1 MGSGYEIN
9 CKKCSYT
16 RSLRVGV
23 GMLHSSLEAE
33 IESTSRKEQQTIK
46 QIILGKQNLISVGEG
61 YSIFQCSKC
70 FTIVNKFH
78 IKIIENDGYSSKF
91 QLFEFEKS
99 QVSIKSTSSQVYDV
113 SEVFR
118 TPWGRHHV
126 KKSKFARF
134 SPS

>member
-1 MGSGYEIN
+1 MGSGYEII

-46 QIILGKQNLISVGEG
+46 QIILGKQNLISEGEG

-78 IKIIENDGYSSKF
+78 IKIIENDKI
-91 QLFEFEKS
+91 LFEN
-99 QVSIKSTSSQVYDV
+99 
-113 SEVFR
+113 
-118 TPWGRHHV
+118 
-126 KKSKFARF
+126 KSKCYRCKTEMQLLPCDEDENTIEGIKCPKCK
-134 SPS
+134 SDDVIVGHNMMWD

>member
-46 QIILGKQNLISVGEG
+46 QIISGKQNLISEGEG
-61 YSIFQCSKC
+61 YSIFQCSTC
-70 FTIVNKFH
+70 CAIVNKFH
-78 IKIIENDGYSSKF
+78 IKIIENNQTLYLSKTQCF
-91 QLFEFEKS
+91 KCNTEMQLLPCDEDENTIEGIKCPKCKS
-99 QVSIKSTSSQVYDV
+99 DDV
-113 SEVFR
+113 IVGHNMM
-118 TPWGRHHV
+118 WD
-126 KKSKFARF
+126 
-134 SPS
+134 

>member
-1 MGSGYEIN
+1 MGSGYEII

-46 QIILGKQNLISVGEG
+46 QIILGKQNLISEGEG

-78 IKIIENDGYSSKF
+78 IKIIENNQTLYQSKTQCF
-91 QLFEFEKS
+91 KCNTEMQLLPCDEDENTIEGIKCPKCKS
-99 QVSIKSTSSQVYDV
+99 DDV
-113 SEVFR
+113 IV
-118 TPWGRHHV
+118 RHNMMWD
-126 KKSKFARF
+126 
-134 SPS
+134 

>member
-46 QIILGKQNLISVGEG
+46 QIILGKQNLISEGEG
-61 YSIFQCSKC
+61 YSIFQCSTC
-70 FTIVNKFH
+70 CAIVNKFH
-78 IKIIENDGYSSKF
+78 IKIIENNQTLYQSKTQCF
-91 QLFEFEKS
+91 KCNTEMQLLPCDEDENTIEGIKCPKCKS
-99 QVSIKSTSSQVYDV
+99 DDV
-113 SEVFR
+113 IVGHNMM
-118 TPWGRHHV
+118 WD
-126 KKSKFARF
+126 
-134 SPS
+134 